1 MLTAIDAIM
10 AEVAA
15 GWACVSYS
23 LRTGVI
29 FLQPGPSLAGFVPVY
44 LNMHIESPGH

>member
-1 MLTAIDAIM
+1 VLTDNDAIV

-15 GWACVSYS
+15 GPACANHS

-29 FLQPGPSLAGFVPVY
+29 FLSPGPSLAGFVPVY